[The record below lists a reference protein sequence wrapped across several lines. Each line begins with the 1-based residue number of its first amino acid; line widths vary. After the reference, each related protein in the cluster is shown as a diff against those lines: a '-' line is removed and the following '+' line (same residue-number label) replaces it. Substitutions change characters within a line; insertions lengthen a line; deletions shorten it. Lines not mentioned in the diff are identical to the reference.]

1 MTNFAKYEAEVT
13 FAFKHFTKIT
23 SFYPHIIIVIP
34 NGVGVVAS
42 VVVEVVVL
50 SVVPKGKIGKGVDS
64 CILNSILFFKL
75 SVTEVG
81 RAVVAN
87 VDFVIVT
94 VVVFGEAVSVVVV
107 VVVELSVVFTGTD
120 VVFIAFSGT
129 AIILIV
135 FAYTNEVLIVF
146 AGTAVVLIVFV
157 CTAVVFIVFAGTA
170 FVLIVFVGT
179 AVVLIVFVGIAVV
192 LIADTSLLF
201 IVFAGKNIN
210 GSP

>member
-1 MTNFAKYEAEVT
+1 MTNFAKYEAQVT

-107 VVVELSVVFTGTD
+107 VVELSVVFTGTD

-129 AIILIV
+129 AVILIV

-146 AGTAVVLIVFV
+146 VGTAVVLIVFV
-157 CTAVVFIVFAGTA
+157 GTAVVFIVFAGTA

-179 AVVLIVFVGIAVV
+179 AVVLIVFVGTAVV

-201 IVFAGKNIN
+201 IVFVGKNIN

>member
-1 MTNFAKYEAEVT
+1 MTNFAKYEAQVT

-87 VDFVIVT
+87 VDFVIAT
-94 VVVFGEAVSVVVV
+94 VVVFGEAVSVVV

-129 AIILIV
+129 AVILIV

-157 CTAVVFIVFAGTA
+157 GTAVVFIVFAGTA

-179 AVVLIVFVGIAVV
+179 AVVLIVFVGTAVV

-201 IVFAGKNIN
+201 IVFVGKNIN

>member
-1 MTNFAKYEAEVT
+1 MTNFAKYEAQVT
-13 FAFKHFTKIT
+13 FAFNHFTKIT

-107 VVVELSVVFTGTD
+107 VVELSVVFTGTD

-179 AVVLIVFVGIAVV
+179 AVVLIVFVGTAVV

-201 IVFAGKNIN
+201 IVLVGKNIN

>member
-1 MTNFAKYEAEVT
+1 MTNFAKYEAQVT

-87 VDFVIVT
+87 VDFVIAT

-107 VVVELSVVFTGTD
+107 AVEFSVVFTGTD
-120 VVFIAFSGT
+120 VVLIAFSGT
-129 AIILIV
+129 AVILIV

-157 CTAVVFIVFAGTA
+157 GTAVVFIVFAGTA

-179 AVVLIVFVGIAVV
+179 AVVLIVFVGTAVV

-201 IVFAGKNIN
+201 IVLVGKNIN